1 MLHDESFITGF
12 LIGRKQGGRADPTL
26 IKRAAALS
34 DFCEIWRIPKYNTVT
49 DVAGNNLTVAVQRMR
64 RMTYVVDVM
73 RTAYGISMHTADGH
87 ILCFGAHPQGALT
100 HSSCLKDSSITPA
113 DEGAHP
119 VNWTEAKSFLI
130 VSDSLV
136 AVVAEHPELHT
147 PILLTGFA
155 RVLAAKTS
163 DKDNWRPI
171 SETALPNYL
180 DIYKDSVFDLTQSM
194 DLVDDL
200 TDRVFDSD
208 NESLLYENGDAGYF
222 RGIRCIRS
230 PDGHGQYIK
239 DGTINNFNFIG
250 RFEATGT
257 CAARNELANT
267 SQMYLCGYRRNLG
280 DAGSPQ
286 IVVDRWWMTITGT
299 SPVWRGLLPRS
310 ACTYDYNADEID
322 LEHPTYQDGYN
333 KGYQDGLA
341 AGGGGG
347 EDPGGDYDEG
357 YQTGYQE
364 GYQAGYAA
372 GVAASGGG
380 DDGYTLGPAEDGA
393 TELYISI
400 EAAQLKEQQLCFCQT
415 VANGV
420 SIDWGDG
427 SAAETAAGTG
437 PVYPTHSYAAAGD
450 YKIRLLPADGCSLT
464 IGGGTSVVKTVF
476 NDGTSVAGGR
486 GVVLKKAVIGK
497 EVTTV
502 GRYAF
507 QNCWNLEEVYVQDGV
522 ETLGLSCFQNCT
534 GLHRIRLPST
544 LTSINAGSEFNGCYA
559 LSEINIPMSVTAI
572 GGNAFQDC
580 QSLKRI
586 SFPGIASIGASALI
600 RCRGL
605 QRVDLPATLTT
616 LAYNFASQTIN
627 LREIHLAA
635 TTPPPLSGNLTTGY
649 SNFVVYI
656 PAGSLAAY
664 SSANRWS
671 SITAKLIEE

>member
-1 MLHDESFITGF
+1 
-12 LIGRKQGGRADPTL
+12 
-26 IKRAAALS
+26 
-34 DFCEIWRIPKYNTVT
+34 
-49 DVAGNNLTVAVQRMR
+49 
-64 RMTYVVDVM
+64 MTYVVDVM

-180 DIYKDSVFDLTQSM
+180 DIYK
-194 DLVDDL
+194 
-200 TDRVFDSD
+200 DRVFDSD

-372 GVAASGGG
+372 GGLLVPGVG
-380 DDGYTLGPAEDGA
+380 AE
-393 TELYISI
+393 TELGIGG
-400 EAAQLKEQQLCFCQT
+400 Q
-415 VANGV
+415 
-420 SIDWGDG
+420 
-427 SAAETAAGTG
+427 
-437 PVYPTHSYAAAGD
+437 
-450 YKIRLLPADGCSLT
+450 LLPQALKGLHPLQPGLDGLPQ
-464 IGGGTSVVKTVF
+464 GDRSVVRGRALQF
-476 NDGTSVAGGR
+476 LRQPQRGGA
-486 GVVLKKAVIGK
+486 VLLKLTGGKSRVEAV
-497 EVTTV
+497 
-502 GRYAF
+502 
-507 QNCWNLEEVYVQDGV
+507 
-522 ETLGLSCFQNCT
+522 
-534 GLHRIRLPST
+534 
-544 LTSINAGSEFNGCYA
+544 
-559 LSEINIPMSVTAI
+559 
-572 GGNAFQDC
+572 
-580 QSLKRI
+580 
-586 SFPGIASIGASALI
+586 
-600 RCRGL
+600 
-605 QRVDLPATLTT
+605 
-616 LAYNFASQTIN
+616 
-627 LREIHLAA
+627 
-635 TTPPPLSGNLTTGY
+635 
-649 SNFVVYI
+649 
-656 PAGSLAAY
+656 
-664 SSANRWS
+664 
-671 SITAKLIEE
+671 